1 MRGANLKLQDQAGLS
16 SRVSGSLAHHKIRV
30 ETKICMNQEQ
40 DKAFSVNAVNMWKP
54 QPEGVALLD
63 YAMERILNE
72 HL

>member
-1 MRGANLKLQDQAGLS
+1 
-16 SRVSGSLAHHKIRV
+16 
-30 ETKICMNQEQ
+30 MNQEQ